1 MPHHHH
7 KPFESL
13 GPVNWADINP
23 NSEEALP
30 TLLTKTFADTQTL
43 IESIPDLP
51 SSKTTG
57 RARSATEGAAGAP
70 HHITTSHGPAG
81 GDDATAAK
89 IKKDWKDVKV
99 NAKDNPMNISVWK
112 MSAKDG
118 KGAWFARRSVHK
130 GMGFERW
137 KEGLEREFE
146 QTLGVEADNP
156 DDQLEGKI
164 RGIGAERRV
173 EDVVV
178 EGVARLQVYQLSVRF
193 PGPTTPRDFVT
204 LLVTSTPELQEDHKG
219 KGRKPRQMVVISK
232 PCIHPECPE
241 RNGFIRGQYESV
253 EVIREVP
260 VDKSMRKAHSSSDLG
275 GDEFARPPVD
285 GQAALNTAAK
295 TAEANGDA
303 GAKTSFERQ
312 ANGAPS
318 EEDEQEYAI
327 EWLMITRSDPGGSVP
342 RFMVEKGTPPGICN
356 DASRFVKWLSSAD
369 FSKPAGSESARKEAD
384 GAAST
389 ATASTTDEKDMA
401 AAPPQRKPTQTDPK
415 LQPYLR
421 SRPPE

>member
-178 EGVARLQVYQLSVRF
+178 EGVARLQGELTGLDWSGREEVS
-193 PGPTTPRDFVT
+193 RDHANVEFS
-204 LLVTSTPELQEDHKG
+204 LPIIC
-219 KGRKPRQMVVISK
+219 PIS
-232 PCIHPECPE
+232 
-241 RNGFIRGQYESV
+241 
-253 EVIREVP
+253 
-260 VDKSMRKAHSSSDLG
+260 
-275 GDEFARPPVD
+275 
-285 GQAALNTAAK
+285 
-295 TAEANGDA
+295 
-303 GAKTSFERQ
+303 
-312 ANGAPS
+312 
-318 EEDEQEYAI
+318 
-327 EWLMITRSDPGGSVP
+327 RSDHTQRLRDVAGHVHTGIAGGS
-342 RFMVEKGTPPGICN
+342 
-356 DASRFVKWLSSAD
+356 
-369 FSKPAGSESARKEAD
+369 
-384 GAAST
+384 
-389 ATASTTDEKDMA
+389 
-401 AAPPQRKPTQTDPK
+401 
-415 LQPYLR
+415 
-421 SRPPE
+421 